1 MTEELKNK
9 IRQSIK
15 LLQSTCVGKENV
27 ELAYSGGK
35 DSDVI
40 LQLSKEAGIKF
51 TPRYKNT
58 TIDPPGTIKHCKE
71 NGVEILQPKESFF
84 EIVKNTGYP
93 NRFHRFCCARLK
105 EYPTESNTVII
116 GIRAEESRKRKDRYK
131 EPTACRVYT
140 KTKKVQQIFPILYWT
155 AEDVADFIMD
165 RGIKCHPSYYDEDGN
180 FHAERRLGCEGCP
193 LMSTKNRVQFFK
205 DNPRWLKAWIRAGHE
220 FYKDRTMDEY
230 EMMVG
235 MLFYKSI
242 RELNEIQNGLFGKM
256 DCKRLLE
263 EKFGIKL

>member
-1 MTEELKNK
+1 MREELQNK

-15 LLQSTCVGKENV
+15 LLQSTCGGKENV
-27 ELAYSGGK
+27 ELAYSVGK

-40 LQLSKEAGIKF
+40 LQLAKEAGIKF

-71 NGVEILQPKESFF
+71 NGVEILPPKIKFF
-84 EIVKNTGYP
+84 DIVKRWGYP
-93 NRFHRFCCARLK
+93 NALQRSCCKRLK
-105 EYPTESNTVII
+105 KYPTESDLVIL
-116 GIRAEESRKRKDRYK
+116 GIRRLESVKRMKLYK
-131 EPTACRVYT
+131 EPINCKVYS
-140 KTKKVQQIFPILYWT
+140 KKKHVQQILPILEWT
-155 AEDVADFIMD
+155 EEDVKDFIQD
-165 RGIKCHPSYYDEDGN
+165 RNIRLHPLYYDQQGKIHTEK
-180 FHAERRLGCEGCP
+180 RLGCMGCP
-193 LMSTKNRVQFFK
+193 LQSRKNRVQFFK
-205 DNPRWLKAWIRAGHE
+205 DNPRWMKAWIRAGHE

-235 MLFYKSI
+235 MLFYKTI

>member
-1 MTEELKNK
+1 MTEELQNK

-15 LLQSTCVGKENV
+15 LLQTTCGGKDNV

-40 LQLSKEAGIKF
+40 LQLAKEAGIKF

-58 TIDPPGTIKHCKE
+58 TIDPPGTIKHCKD

-84 EIVKNTGYP
+84 EIVKKAGYP
-93 NRFHRFCCARLK
+93 NRFHRLCCARLK
-105 EYPTESNTVII
+105 EYPTESDTVIV
-116 GIRAEESRKRKDRYK
+116 GIRRDESKSRKKRYL
-131 EPTACRVYT
+131 EPTICRVYS
-140 KTKKVQQIFPILYWT
+140 KKKRVQQILPILYWT
-155 AEDVADFIMD
+155 QDDVRMFIED
-165 RGIKCHPSYYDEDGN
+165 RNIKCHPIYYDENGF

-193 LMSTKNRVQFFK
+193 LMSQKKRVEFFK
-205 DNPRWLKAWIRAGHE
+205 DNPRWLKAWVRAGHD
-220 FYKDRTMDEY
+220 FYHQRSLNEY

-263 EKFGIKL
+263 ERFGIKL